1 VSGAAGIA
9 NQITSQLGVS
19 PLSGVNALTSGIRLS
34 ASGLGSLS
42 SVANIPAAA
51 IATAGGAISSI
62 SAIPNAATQLAG
74 NVASSI
80 SSLPTTAIASVS
92 GLGTS
97 LVNGASALT
106 NDVTNLASKG
116 ASAVSGALGN
126 ATNAIAGLQNVQTPD
141 IAAIGSKL
149 GIDPSALAGM
159 SPDKVSQMT
168 AQLESVAKNVPD
180 NTDLGSLK
188 DQGISFANLTGDKLK
203 NLPAVQ
209 PKVTAP
215 AALTDPALAALLEE
229 KYGST
234 KSLLAGSANLAPLT
248 DINKVTNPAGILSAG
263 SSLGFGNAQS
273 IVGSIGNANSL
284 INNTIGSAAGI
295 ANNVG
300 SLAQNSIQ
308 GFSPASIG
316 LGSVE
321 SNITNV
327 ANLAQSGVPNN
338 LGISVASQFGSLQS
352 SPLAKLVSDNNISGS
367 SSA

>member
-1 VSGAAGIA
+1 V
-9 NQITSQLGVS
+9 
-19 PLSGVNALTSGIRLS
+19 
-34 ASGLGSLS
+34 
-42 SVANIPAAA
+42 
-51 IATAGGAISSI
+51 
-62 SAIPNAATQLAG
+62 
-74 NVASSI
+74 
-80 SSLPTTAIASVS
+80 
-92 GLGTS
+92 
-97 LVNGASALT
+97 
-106 NDVTNLASKG
+106 
-116 ASAVSGALGN
+116 
-126 ATNAIAGLQNVQTPD
+126 
-141 IAAIGSKL
+141 GSKL

-159 SPDKVSQMT
+159 SPDQISQMT
-168 AQLESVAKNVPD
+168 SQLESVAKNVPE

-203 NLPAVQ
+203 NLPAIQ

-215 AALTDPALAALLEE
+215 DALQDPALAAMLEE

-273 IVGSIGNANSL
+273 LVGSVANANSL
-284 INNTIGSAAGI
+284 VNNTIGSAAGI

-327 ANLAQSGVPNN
+327 ANIAQSGVPNN

-352 SPLAKLVSDNNISGS
+352 SPLAKLVKDNNISGS